1 MDGHQGLAR
10 WAENMI
16 DSSGRRFIGLLDP
29 QRDGL
34 YTRALAATGSAG
46 SAETCIQRAVR
57 GAFREFVQGQVPR
70 EFPAWMQRHL
80 EDQIQAMASTE
91 LSVGATT
98 PTVPATDAMPADVWA
113 RVAAAIQIESVKIHG
128 ATEEGD
134 EALLAYDPL
143 LVPKKKSP
151 PTDDLS
157 DGLNLSPWSR
167 FVVAAAIVL
176 IIGVVATVVLTTHH
190 APPEGQTPA
199 TQPTTTR
206 PVP

>member
-1 MDGHQGLAR
+1 
-10 WAENMI
+10 MI

-34 YTRALAATGSAG
+34 YTRALAATGSAVN
-46 SAETCIQRAVR
+46 AETCIQRAVR
-57 GAFREFVQGQVPR
+57 GAFREFVQGQSPR
-70 EFPAWMQRHL
+70 EFPAWVQRHL
-80 EDQIQAMASTE
+80 EEQIKAMAAPG
-91 LSVGATT
+91 LSAGATA
-98 PTVPATDAMPADVWA
+98 PAAPSADAMPADVWA
-113 RVAAAIQIESVKIHG
+113 RLAAAIQIESVKIHG

-151 PTDDLS
+151 PGDDLS

-167 FVVAAAIVL
+167 FVVAATIVL
-176 IIGVVATVVLTTHH
+176 IIGVVATVVLTTRH
-190 APPEGQTPA
+190 APPEGQTATTQPA
-199 TQPTTTR
+199 TTQ